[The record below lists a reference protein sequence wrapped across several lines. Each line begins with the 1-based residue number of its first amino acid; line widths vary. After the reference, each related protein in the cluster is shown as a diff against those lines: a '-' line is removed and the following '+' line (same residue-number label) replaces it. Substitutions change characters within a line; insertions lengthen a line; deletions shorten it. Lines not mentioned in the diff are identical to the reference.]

1 MCQNANFFGKAVVW
15 FERFTPFSQRLYRI
29 CSIKK
34 AANYVENNVDVDAA
48 HFLCCLS
55 LSLCPLLYG
64 VLTILFDVSAVLFN
78 FCNQLNG
85 NGFSVR

>member
-34 AANYVENNVDVDAA
+34 SRQ
-48 HFLCCLS
+48 LCRKQRKRRRSTFFVLS
-55 LSLCPLLYG
+55 RSRFVSQLFG
-64 VLTILFDVSAVLFN
+64 VLAFLFDVSAVLFN